1 MTTYDLGAP
10 VKSVWSGA
18 PTGGTPAVAIKRP
31 DGTSFTHPGVT
42 SSGEGAS
49 VTFVPDMAGR
59 WFLAWTSS
67 VKPGAYTDIV
77 DVWPPDPR
85 FLISVD
91 DARSA
96 LGFTSGN
103 VAPGWVDSLR
113 LYIAAATPVIEDIVG
128 TIVPATF
135 TQTIRKGW
143 NFAALYERPVNTISS
158 VAYAD
163 ASVVDPATYR
173 VNIQT
178 GMLTLDSNV
187 HSDATITYT
196 AGVTAVPPNVRL
208 AAREL
213 VRHWWQQGMQAQHT
227 GEITQEVL
235 TFNGFAVPRRVMELC
250 SPNSTPGGF
259 A

>member
-31 DGTSFTHPGVT
+31 DGTSFTPPSVT

-77 DVWPPDPR
+77 DVWPADPR

-96 LGFTSGN
+96 LGFRTGN
-103 VAPGWVDSLR
+103 VAPGMTEDLR

-143 NFAALYERPVNTISS
+143 NFAALYERPVNTITA
-158 VAYAD
+158 VTYAD

-173 VNIQT
+173 VDAQT
-178 GMLTLDSNV
+178 GMLNLDYNV

-213 VRHWWQQGMQAQHT
+213 VRHWWQQGMQAQHV
-227 GEITQEVL
+227 GEITPEAL
-235 TFNGFAVPRRVMELC
+235 TFSGYAVPRRVMELC